1 MAIAPPYRLLP
12 FWVAI
17 GIVSPQ
23 GYTESWYKWYEKGE
37 LSIYHK
43 PAEKGLIH
51 VKASALYVNTSVR
64 SFINLL
70 HDTENVPNWLSASQ
84 QVSLVASPTPSE
96 RIVHTYFSAPWPIS
110 DRDMLTH
117 SCFTQV
123 STTHYQLQVKDTQ
136 LWQVHSKAI
145 RVAPVKATWQ
155 LYQQGS
161 DLRIEYMAYANP
173 NGALP
178 KWLVNKQTLKSIR
191 YTLIAIRSQLKNKK
205 YAVSKMTISGGACT
219 DF

>member
-1 MAIAPPYRLLP
+1 
-12 FWVAI
+12 
-17 GIVSPQ
+17 
-23 GYTESWYKWYEKGE
+23 
-37 LSIYHK
+37 
-43 PAEKGLIH
+43 
-51 VKASALYVNTSVR
+51 
-64 SFINLL
+64 
-70 HDTENVPNWLSASQ
+70 
-84 QVSLVASPTPSE
+84 
-96 RIVHTYFSAPWPIS
+96 FSAPWPIS

-145 RVAPVKATWQ
+145 PVTPVKATWQ

-161 DLRIEYMAYANP
+161 DLRIEYVAYANP

-191 YTLIAIRSQLKNKK
+191 YTLIAIRSQLKNKQ
-205 YAVSKMTISGGACT
+205 YAVSKITISGGACT